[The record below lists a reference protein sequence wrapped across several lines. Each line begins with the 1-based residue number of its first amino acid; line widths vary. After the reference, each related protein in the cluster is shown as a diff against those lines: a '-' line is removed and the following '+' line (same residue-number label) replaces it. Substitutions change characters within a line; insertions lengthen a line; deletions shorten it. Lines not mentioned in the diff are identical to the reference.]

1 MAGTSAGAKKAWATR
16 KGKVGATR
24 KSASLSAEK
33 RKAKSASDLAK
44 ALASMK
50 RRGEKAT
57 PFVINQLKRRFDIA
71 NGIRTKKLDVHVR
84 KTRSEA
90 TWDRIDKSM
99 RKAKKKGGK

>member
-16 KGKVGATR
+16 KGKGGATK

-44 ALASMK
+44 ALTSRK
-50 RRGEKAT
+50 RRGEKNT

-71 NGIRTKKLDVHVR
+71 NGVRTKKLDVRAR
-84 KTRSEA
+84 KTKSEA
-90 TWDRIDKSM
+90 TWDRIDKSLH
-99 RKAKKKGGK
+99 KKR

>member
-1 MAGTSAGAKKAWATR
+1 M
-16 KGKVGATR
+16 
-24 KSASLSAEK
+24 
-33 RKAKSASDLAK
+33 
-44 ALASMK
+44 
-50 RRGEKAT
+50 
-57 PFVINQLKRRFDIA
+57 KRRFDIA